1 MHRLTASP
9 RTFARFV
16 GRPGGYVGGPARVRG
31 IDNYRGMF
39 PSPVRPGLWMVG
51 DSVFPGQ
58 STLATAIGGAKVASL
73 VMKGAR

>member
-1 MHRLTASP
+1 
-9 RTFARFV
+9 
-16 GRPGGYVGGPARVRG
+16 
-31 IDNYRGMF
+31 MF

-73 VMKGAR
+73 VMKGTR